1 MSMLSQALGFDRA
14 NNMRTDIDT
23 SQLEQMYANL
33 NDPYANYDYYRRAM
47 AESQPTISSLLGA
60 QAAAGGSSA
69 IASQQA
75 KQYAAQGG
83 ESVLNRMGGDR
94 LQREA
99 QAANIA
105 NQLAQYDVQ
114 EIQLED
120 QKQQALQGAAMQP
133 FKLGANILSGG
144 AFSPLLGIASKGL
157 SGAAGL
163 LGNLGQADD
172 IAKAALNRAQGFV
185 GNVGDAFGQGF
196 GAGMKQIGGGIASV
210 GRGIGGLLGS
220 AGQSVGNY
228 YQGLQA
234 QNQAQSVPQP
244 TYQNQSVD
252 TQITAPTTQ
261 TVAPP
266 PPSVAPVTAQPNNFT
281 YSNYAV
287 GGNVP
292 TMGNL
297 AFNMSTLP
305 QQQMG
310 GGFMGGGLFGLTNNF
325 TLGGG
330 YR

>member
-14 NNMRTDIDT
+14 RNMRTDIDT
-23 SQLEQMYANL
+23 SQLEQMYGRFS
-33 NDPYANYDYYRRAM
+33 DPYANYGLYSRAM
-47 AESQPTISSLLGA
+47 ADAQPSIDTFLSTS
-60 QAAAGGSSA
+60 AATGGNPA
-69 IASQQA
+69 IARQSA
-75 KQYAAQGG
+75 MASAAQGG
-83 ESVLNRMGGDR
+83 EQVLNQLGQER
-94 LQREA
+94 LQRDIRA
-99 QAANIA
+99 SDIGN
-105 NQLAQYDVQ
+105 LLSQYDVQ

-133 FKLGANILSGG
+133 FKLAANALSGG
-144 AFSPLLGIASKGL
+144 AFSPLLGVASKGL

-163 LGNLGQADD
+163 LGNIGKLPGAISQG
-172 IAKAALNRAQGFV
+172 AQGLANFGSGV
-185 GNVGDAFGQGF
+185 MDAFQGGAASGF
-196 GAGMKQIGGGIASV
+196 GAIGSGIENVA
-210 GRGIGGLLGS
+210 GRVGGLLGA
-220 AGQSVGNY
+220 AGQRVGNY
-228 YQGLQA
+228 YQGLQ
-234 QNQAQSVPQP
+234 QPQAIDVAQP
-244 TYQNQSVD
+244 TYQNQNV
-252 TQITAPTTQ
+252 TTEITAPTTQ

-266 PPSVAPVTAQPNNFT
+266 PAPVAAQPNNFT

>member
-1 MSMLSQALGFDRA
+1 MSMLTRALGIDAA

-23 SQLEQMYANL
+23 SQLEQMYTNL

-47 AESQPTISSLLGA
+47 GDSQPTISSLLGT
-60 QAAAGGSSA
+60 QAATGGSGA
-69 IASQQA
+69 IANQQA
-75 KQYAAQGG
+75 KQYSAQAG

-94 LQREA
+94 LQREV

-105 NQLAQYDVQ
+105 NQLSQYDVQ
-114 EIQLED
+114 EIQLENEK
-120 QKQQALQGAAMQP
+120 QKALQSAAMQP

-144 AFSPLLGIASKGL
+144 AFSPLLGVASKGL

-163 LGNLGQADD
+163 LGNIGKLPGAISQG
-172 IAKAALNRAQGFV
+172 AQGLANFGSGV
-185 GNVGDAFGQGF
+185 MDAFQGGAASGF
-196 GAGMKQIGGGIASV
+196 GAIGSGIENIA
-210 GRGIGGLLGS
+210 GRVGGLLGS

-228 YQGLQA
+228 YQGLQ
-234 QNQAQSVPQP
+234 QPQAIDVAQP
-244 TYQNQSVD
+244 TYQNQNVN

-261 TVAPP
+261 TASPP
-266 PPSVAPVTAQPNNFT
+266 PPPVAPVTAQPNNFT

-292 TMGNL
+292 TMSNV

>member
-1 MSMLSQALGFDRA
+1 MSMLTRALGIDAA

-23 SQLEQMYANL
+23 SQLEQMYANF

-47 AESQPTISSLLGA
+47 GDSQPTIETLLGT
-60 QAAAGGSSA
+60 QAATGGSNA
-69 IASQQA
+69 IANRQA
-75 KQYAAQGG
+75 KQYSAQAG
-83 ESVLNRMGGDR
+83 ENVLNRMSGDR
-94 LQREA
+94 LQREV
-99 QAANIA
+99 QAANVA
-105 NQLAQYDVQ
+105 NQLSQYDVQ
-114 EIQLED
+114 EIQLENEK
-120 QKQQALQGAAMQP
+120 QKALQSAAMQP

-144 AFSPLLGIASKGL
+144 AFSPLLSVASKGL

-163 LGNLGQADD
+163 LGNIGKLPGAISQG
-172 IAKAALNRAQGFV
+172 AQGLANFGSGV
-185 GNVGDAFGQGF
+185 MDAFQGGAASGF
-196 GAGMKQIGGGIASV
+196 GAIGSGIENIA
-210 GRGIGGLLGS
+210 GRVGGLLGS

-228 YQGLQA
+228 YQGLQ
-234 QNQAQSVPQP
+234 QPQAIDVAQP
-244 TYQNQSVD
+244 TYQNQSINA
-252 TQITAPTTQ
+252 QITAPTTQ
-261 TVAPP
+261 TASPP
-266 PPSVAPVTAQPNNFT
+266 PPPVAPVTAQPNNFT

-292 TMGNL
+292 TMSNV

>member
-1 MSMLSQALGFDRA
+1 MSMLSQAFGFDRA
-14 NNMRTDIDT
+14 KNMRTDIDT

-69 IASQQA
+69 IAGQQA

-105 NQLAQYDVQ
+105 NQLSQYDLQ

-144 AFSPLLGIASKGL
+144 AFSPLLGVASKGL

-172 IAKAALNRAQGFV
+172 IAKAAYNRAKGFV
-185 GNVGDAFGQGF
+185 SGVGDGFGQGF
-196 GAGMKQIGGGIASV
+196 GAGMKQIGGGLVSA

-228 YQGLQA
+228 YQGLQQQQA
-234 QNQAQSVPQP
+234 QNVEQP
-244 TYQNQSVD
+244 TYQNQNVN

-266 PPSVAPVTAQPNNFT
+266 PAPVAPVTAQPNNFT